1 MDIDEPSRTVP
12 ESPAPTSASS
22 SAAPPSVALP
32 SSSAP
37 LPSAS
42 VPSSSSSPTSATSP
56 SPSVTSPSSSV
67 ISSLSRIIPIVCL
80 AITAALWLQVRTD
93 IGALKESQRA
103 LATEVAA
110 MRKTPIIDV
119 SGAPALGPADAR
131 VTLVEFSDY
140 ECPFCIRHFTQTM
153 PQLRANF
160 IDTGKI
166 RYVFRDFPIDELHPA
181 AIHAHKAAHCAAE
194 QGRFWELHTRLF
206 SAPGTHTDAAL
217 EARATEA
224 GVTLPAFRACIET
237 DRTVPAIRAT
247 ASLAAELGATGTPAF
262 FVGLRDPATEQVKV
276 TQFISGAQPYDVF
289 ARALDALAE
298 QK

>member
-1 MDIDEPSRTVP
+1 
-12 ESPAPTSASS
+12 
-22 SAAPPSVALP
+22 
-32 SSSAP
+32 
-37 LPSAS
+37 
-42 VPSSSSSPTSATSP
+42 
-56 SPSVTSPSSSV
+56 
-67 ISSLSRIIPIVCL
+67 
-80 AITAALWLQVRTD
+80 
-93 IGALKESQRA
+93 
-103 LATEVAA
+103 
-110 MRKTPIIDV
+110 
-119 SGAPALGPADAR
+119 
-131 VTLVEFSDY
+131 
-140 ECPFCIRHFTQTM
+140 M